1 MKLHNNPI
9 MRTVFRV
16 VYVIILLS
24 IIVLLIAIEVFKD
37 NEWLIWLI
45 LGAGFIL
52 MFIIEDF
59 LCRKFP
65 EVFPTTQKEKEF
77 MQMIEESV
85 EKSESESQV
94 RLPRTLVGTL
104 CELVTVGIAAY
115 ALYRGWAL
123 DQRLYAIIVFSA
135 LALGMLY
142 MAYLPNVEKN
152 LDEPGN
158 MKAYLA
164 IGNKS
169 RVRAFVCA
177 LLALLFTYCYDED
190 MYYNWRHISLAF
202 SLLFIVM
209 SFVLSYLNNRSSALM
224 VKENHY
230 NPADK
235 KVVRTV
241 EGSIFEIVTILF
253 LIGAWC
259 AAAINHQLS
268 GKGILDIPV
277 ADLIAC
283 SILAIGSLVLAYF
296 PKWMGNAGNFKN
308 DHQVL
313 LDIRRHRIFA
323 VAFAL
328 LALVVPF
335 IPDANDKVLG
345 TIYIV
350 VTIVLS
356 IALSNRKIVKAG
368 ESKET
373 TTD

>member
-1 MKLHNNPI
+1 

-16 VYVIILLS
+16 VYVFILLS
-24 IIVLLIAIEVFKD
+24 IIVLLIATDVISKHKD
-37 NEWLIWLI
+37 NEWLMWII

-52 MFIIEDF
+52 MFVIEDF

-65 EVFPTTQKEKEF
+65 EVFPTTKKEKEV
-77 MQMIEESV
+77 MQMIEDSV
-85 EKSESESQV
+85 EKSETGSPA

-104 CELVTVGIAAY
+104 CELVTVGILAY
-115 ALYRGWAL
+115 AWYRAWSV
-123 DQRLYAIIVFSA
+123 DQRLYAIIVFSV

-142 MAYLPNVEKN
+142 MAYLPNLEKN

-164 IGNKS
+164 LGNKS
-169 RVRAFVCA
+169 RVRAILCA
-177 LLALLFTYCYDED
+177 LLALLLTYCYEQD
-190 MYYNWRHISLAF
+190 MHYNWRHISLAF

-209 SFVLSYLNNRSSALM
+209 SFILSYLSNRSSALM
-224 VKENHY
+224 AKENHY

-253 LIGAWC
+253 LTGAWS

-277 ADLIAC
+277 ADLIVC
-283 SILAIGSLVLAYF
+283 SILAIGALVLAYF

-308 DHQVL
+308 DRQVL
-313 LDIRRHRIFA
+313 LDIRRHRICA

-328 LALVVPF
+328 LALVIPF
-335 IPDANDKVLG
+335 IPNADDKVLG
-345 TIYIV
+345 TIYLV
-350 VTIVLS
+350 VIF
-356 IALSNRKIVKAG
+356 ALSFALRCQAARSCKRENQNK
-368 ESKET
+368 
-373 TTD
+373 